1 MPVLSVV
8 ILCVLLYVILRKNTY
23 TNRYT
28 DLFVLSCTLKIYWF
42 QGYFFKIGSNE
53 ITSIANIAGYSLLLY
68 SIYLV
73 VSKKIRIESYT
84 CKTVILFIF
93 VICVGMIYEKVFP
106 YDGLLMPEQNEQISW
121 DGYIAG
127 TCSMYHYV
135 PSFSACLRRL
145 WEVISFSFE
154 ILVFKQ
160 ICSFSWII
168 NPYMKIIGYLKYGI
182 YYGYLEFVL
191 KNIIGNLTVT
201 FDFAAILLG
210 VNEQSV
216 FTEAQIRDGIFYTL
230 QGLTREP
237 SHFNCFLFNL
247 MILMLLG
254 NVIKR
259 MAKKSGIDVRHT
271 YNNRTLCA
279 CLGLMLLTGGFSSVW
294 FLFVVGC
301 CVLVLN
307 IREFGSSILDF
318 FCAKKWIVLLFL
330 ILCIM
335 IVFAIAQNDYL
346 YTRLS
351 DAIAVVGF
359 LSASNGFTGISIL
372 GDGGGIG
379 STIAR
384 FVSIYEGTMI
394 FIDRPLLGVSYG
406 VQPLHDFSMMLLSNM
421 GLLGCFFLYKMLIS
435 SKEKIQYDFVL
446 IFLIF
451 IIGGFPITISPYGLN
466 LYWVLIFEATTFYMN
481 SREND
486 DGSYTFGIRKGK

>member
-1 MPVLSVV
+1 MPILSIIMFA
-8 ILCVLLYVILRKNTY
+8 ILVYIMLRKSTVLE
-23 TNRYT
+23 RYT
-28 DLFVLSCTLKIYWF
+28 DLFVISCTLKIYWF

-53 ITSIANIAGYSLLLY
+53 VSNIANVASFLLFLY

-73 VSKKIRIESYT
+73 VSRKIKIRSNI
-84 CKTVILFIF
+84 CKTALSFVF
-93 VICVGMIYEKVFP
+93 VICMGMICEKIFP

-135 PSFSACLRRL
+135 PPFSAFLRPL
-145 WEVISFSFE
+145 WEIISFSFE

-160 ICSFSWII
+160 ICNFSWII

-182 YYGYLEFVL
+182 YYGYLEFIF
-191 KNIIGNLTVT
+191 KNIVGNLTVT

-210 VNEQSV
+210 VNAESV
-216 FTEAQIRDGIFYTL
+216 FTEAQMRDGIFYTL

-237 SHFNCFLFNL
+237 SHFNCFLFNVA
-247 MILMLLG
+247 ILMLLG

-259 MAKKSGIDVRHT
+259 LAQNRGMHVRTT
-271 YNNRTLCA
+271 YSNLTLCA

-294 FLFVVGC
+294 FLFIVGC
-301 CVLVLN
+301 CALVLN
-307 IREFGSSILDF
+307 IRETNSSIFDF
-318 FCAKKWIVLLFL
+318 FLRKKWITILFL
-330 ILCIM
+330 ILCIT

-359 LSASNGFTGISIL
+359 LSESNGFTGISIL
-372 GDGGGIG
+372 GGSSGIG

-394 FIDRPLLGVSYG
+394 FVARPLLGVSWG
-406 VQPLHDFSMMLLSNM
+406 VQPLHDFSMRLLSNM

-435 SKEKIQYDFVL
+435 SKENIRYDFVL

-451 IIGGFPITISPYGLN
+451 IIGGFPITISPSGLC

-481 SREND
+481 YWEND
-486 DGSYTFGIRKGK
+486 NVST

>member
-1 MPVLSVV
+1 MPILSIIVFV
-8 ILCVLLYVILRKNTY
+8 ILVHIMLRKNTVLG
-23 TNRYT
+23 RYT
-28 DLFVLSCTLKIYWF
+28 DLFIISCTLKIYWF

-53 ITSIANIAGYSLLLY
+53 VSSVANIAGYFLFLY

-73 VSKKIRIESYT
+73 VSRNIKIGGNT
-84 CKTVILFIF
+84 CKTILLFVV
-93 VICVGMIYEKVFP
+93 VICVGMLCEKIFP
-106 YDGLLMPEQNEQISW
+106 YDGMLMPEQNEQISW

-135 PSFSACLRRL
+135 PPFSAFLHPL

-160 ICSFSWII
+160 ICNFSWII

-201 FDFAAILLG
+201 YDFAAILLG
-210 VNEQSV
+210 VNERSV
-216 FTEAQIRDGIFYTL
+216 YTEAQTRDGIFYTL

-247 MILMLLG
+247 MILLLLG

-259 MAKKSGIDVRHT
+259 MAKKRGMDVRHT
-271 YNNRTLCA
+271 YNNLTLCA

-294 FLFVVGC
+294 FLFIVGC
-301 CVLVLN
+301 CALVLN
-307 IREFGSSILDF
+307 IRESRSSMLDF
-318 FCAKKWIVLLFL
+318 LLRKKWTVFLFL

-359 LSASNGFTGISIL
+359 LSESNGFAGISIL
-372 GDGGGIG
+372 GGDSGIG

-384 FVSIYEGTMI
+384 FVSVYEGTMI

-421 GLLGCFFLYKMLIS
+421 GLLGCFALYKMLIS
-435 SKEKIQYDFVL
+435 SNVKIRYDFVL
-446 IFLIF
+446 LFLIF
-451 IIGGFPITISPYGLN
+451 IIGGFPITISPYGLC

-481 SREND
+481 NWEND
-486 DGSYTFGIRKGK
+486 NVSL